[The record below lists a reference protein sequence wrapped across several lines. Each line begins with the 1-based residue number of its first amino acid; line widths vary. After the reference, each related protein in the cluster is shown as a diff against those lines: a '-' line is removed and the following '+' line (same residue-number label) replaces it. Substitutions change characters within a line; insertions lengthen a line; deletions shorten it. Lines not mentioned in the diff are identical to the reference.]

1 MNSYIRPRVT
11 NRQRE
16 AIRAEMKKQ
25 AHVEQAAILRR
36 YMKLT
41 CIALNERFGF
51 GQKRLEALTAEIIR
65 MSDISETD
73 EEFWTHIDR
82 RIRQL
87 GLEFLEEADA

>member
-1 MNSYIRPRVT
+1 MHSYIRPRVT

-25 AHVEQAAILRR
+25 AQMEQAAIVRR

-65 MSDISETD
+65 MSDISDSD
-73 EEFWTHIDR
+73 EEFWTHVDQR
-82 RIRQL
+82 LHQL
-87 GLEFLEEADA
+87 GLEFLEED